1 MTVAPSDFVGYTGN
15 WYLLNA
21 SGARPIGDTPVTQA
35 WSSTLQDPSLDLKI
49 WDYNQNTDVTGKS
62 VPQGEKLGFRID
74 TNMYPAVDSRYRSN
88 VIDDSITGTWATTGI
103 PYPSVNDA

>member
-15 WYLLNA
+15 WYLLERSA
-21 SGARPIGDTPVTQA
+21 TGARSGCDATGDCSMVFTVA
-35 WSSTLQDPSLDLKI
+35 DPSLDIKI

-62 VPQGEKLGFRID
+62 VPQGEMLGFRID

-88 VIDDSITGTWATTGI
+88 VIDDSIAGHMDSTSSTIWITT
-103 PYPSVNDA
+103 